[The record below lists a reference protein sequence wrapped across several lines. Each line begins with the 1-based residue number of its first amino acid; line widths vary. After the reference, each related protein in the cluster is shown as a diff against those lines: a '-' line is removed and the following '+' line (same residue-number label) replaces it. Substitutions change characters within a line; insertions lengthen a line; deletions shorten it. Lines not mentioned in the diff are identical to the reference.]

1 MCARRCL
8 GLHLL
13 TQSDRQPLTKFSED
27 CAPSRQSLH
36 SNNSSSRSAL
46 REPTFQP
53 RKPFALNRYA
63 SQSETQHLSS
73 SNPGVPLLCSA
84 RLHQGE
90 ALGGDLLQELGLT
103 PHTWMARLLQLLKPQ
118 NNLLLF
124 LNKKV
129 NSPKSR
135 FLYSG
140 GLKCL

>member
-53 RKPFALNRYA
+53 RKPFALNRYMQVRVKRNTCA
-63 SQSETQHLSS
+63 QRGSTRGRH
-73 SNPGVPLLCSA
+73 
-84 RLHQGE
+84 
-90 ALGGDLLQELGLT
+90 LGGDLLQELGLT